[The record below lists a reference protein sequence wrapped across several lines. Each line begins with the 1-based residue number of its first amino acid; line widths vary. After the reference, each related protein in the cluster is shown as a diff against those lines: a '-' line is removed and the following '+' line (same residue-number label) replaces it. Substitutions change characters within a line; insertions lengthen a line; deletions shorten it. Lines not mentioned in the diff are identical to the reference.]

1 MKQRKAVLIGAGNR
15 GKAYTDKMLKTP
27 EKYKIVA
34 VAEPIE
40 SRRNYIKETHGG
52 GDDGIV
58 HTLYYYYLNDEYT
71 ANAISGA
78 DISCENHLTAF
89 AAKKSR
95 LNGGMTVDVG
105 EYIKEP

>member
-1 MKQRKAVLIGAGNR
+1 MKQLKAVLIGAGNR
-15 GKAYTDKMLKTP
+15 RKAYTDKMLKTP

-40 SRRNYIKETHGG
+40 NRRNYIKETHGV

-58 HTLYYYYLNDEYT
+58 HTLYYYLNDEYT

-89 AAKKSR
+89 AAEKSR